1 MGSYIVNLR
10 PNYLVETIIDVA
22 QYDTE
27 MREISLALYYGKE
40 VYPIPA
46 GSILTVRGTK
56 KDNTVFELPVT
67 YEGNTAVWELTNQI
81 TVFSGIVPCQLRI
94 TNHGAL
100 IGTAQFKLN
109 VQGSAFDATNAVLSE
124 SQLPLLETAEQA
136 AATAEQAKNEAVQ
149 AAETATEALEH
160 FTITVTQIEGGAR
173 VTAHDM
179 SGETTAVVYNGA
191 DGAAGPQ
198 GPKGDTGET
207 GATGPQGPQGEQG
220 IQGIQGPKGDTG
232 ATGETGATGPQG
244 PKGDTGETG
253 PQGPKGDTGATGA
266 TGPQGPQGPKGDTGA
281 TGATGPQG
289 PAGDDY
295 VLTAADK
302 TEIANTVYAMLTDAN
317 GQSF

>member
-1 MGSYIVNLR
+1 MAYIVNLR
-10 PNYLVETIIDVA
+10 PNYSVETIIDVA

-27 MREISLALYYGKE
+27 LREISLALYYGND

-56 KDNTVFELPVT
+56 KDNTVFEIPVT
-67 YEGNTAVWELTNQI
+67 YDGNIATWELTNQI
-81 TVFSGIVPCQLRI
+81 TVYPGIVPCQLRV

-109 VQGSAFDATNAVLSE
+109 IQGSAFDAEHAVLSE

-136 AATAEQAKNEAVQ
+136 AATAEQAKNEAIQ

-179 SGETTAVVYNGA
+179 TGETTAVVYNGA

-232 ATGETGATGPQG
+232 
-244 PKGDTGETG
+244 ETG
-253 PQGPKGDTGATGA
+253 PQGA

-302 TEIANTVYAMLTDAN
+302 TEIANAVYALLTDAN